1 MWKIRDIEIPNRVVV
16 APMAGVSNAA
26 FRTTVKD
33 FGAGLVVC
41 EMVSDKAILH
51 NNKKTMDMLY
61 IEPRE
66 YPLSLQIMGGEVET
80 MVEAAKFVEENT
92 DAAILDI
99 NMGCPVP
106 KITKNDAGSKW
117 LLHPESIYELVSEI
131 VNAVD
136 LPVTVKMRI
145 GWDEDSIYAVEN
157 ARAAEKAGASAVAM
171 HGRTR
176 MQMYEGEADWDILRE
191 VRQHLTIPF
200 IGNGDVR
207 TPQDAERMLD
217 EVGVDA
223 VMVGRAALG
232 DPWIIQQIVHY
243 LETGE
248 ELPSQTPTEKM
259 ETAVEHLNRL
269 IRLKGEQTAAREFRK
284 QAAYYL
290 KGFPGAAKV
299 KVAVNEL
306 EDPEEQIQLLR
317 QSALLAEEKQREKE
331 KRRQERQK
339 EKLLNQ

>member
-51 NNKKTMDMLY
+51 NNQKTMDMLY

-243 LETGE
+243 LKTGE

-317 QSALLAEEKQREKE
+317 QSALLAEEKQGEKE

>member
-1 MWKIRDIEIPNRVVV
+1 MWKIRDVEIDNRVVV

-41 EMVSDKAILH
+41 EMVSDKAVLH
-51 NNKKTMDMLY
+51 KNKKTMDMLH
-61 IEPRE
+61 IDPSE

-80 MVEAAKFVEENT
+80 MVEAAKFIEEHT

-117 LLHPESIYELVSEI
+117 LLHPESIYALVSEM
-131 VNAVD
+131 VQAVS

-145 GWDEDSIYAVEN
+145 GWDDESIHAVDN
-157 ARAAEKAGASAVAM
+157 AKAAEKAGASAVAM

-176 MQMYEGEADWDILRE
+176 LQMYEGEANWDILKE

-200 IGNGDVR
+200 VGNGDVR
-207 TPQDAERMLD
+207 TPQDAKRMLD
-217 EVGVDA
+217 EVEVDA

-232 DPWIIQQIVHY
+232 DPWVIRQMVHY

-248 ELPSQTPTEKM
+248 ELAAQTPTEKI
-259 ETAVEHLNRL
+259 ETAVDHLHRL
-269 IRLKGEQTAAREFRK
+269 VKLKGENVAAREFRK

-290 KGFPGAAKV
+290 KGFPGSAKV
-299 KVAVNEL
+299 KVAINEC
-306 EDPEEQIQLLR
+306 EDPEEQIKLMR
-317 QSALLAEEKQREKE
+317 EAAERAEERLIEKE
-331 KRRQERQK
+331 RRKQVRQ
-339 EKLLNQ
+339 LQS

>member
-1 MWKIRDIEIPNRVVV
+1 MMWQIGNVKIPNRVVV

-41 EMVSDKAILH
+41 EMISDKALIHGNEKTLKMLH
-51 NNKKTMDMLY
+51 
-61 IEPRE
+61 IEARE
-66 YPLSLQIMGGEVET
+66 YPLSIQIMGGEIES
-80 MVEAAKFVEENT
+80 MVEAAKFIEQHTE
-92 DAAILDI
+92 AAILDI

-117 LLHPESIYELVSEI
+117 LLHPDSIYELVSEI
-131 VNAVD
+131 VQAVS

-157 ARAAEKAGASAVAM
+157 AKAAERAGAAAIAM

-176 MQMYEGEADWDILRE
+176 MQMYEGQADWDIIKE
-191 VRQHLTIPF
+191 VRQHISIPF
-200 IGNGDVR
+200 VGNGDVSS
-207 TPQDAERMLD
+207 PQIAKQRLE
-217 EVGVDA
+217 ESGVDA

-232 DPWIIQQIVHY
+232 DPYKIHQMVHY

-248 ELPSQTPTEKM
+248 LLEDQSPTERM
-259 ETAVEHLNRL
+259 ETAVDHLQRL
-269 IRLKGEQTAAREFRK
+269 TKLKGESTAAREFRK
-284 QAAYYL
+284 QASYYL

-299 KVAVNEL
+299 KVAINAL
-306 EDPEEQIQLLR
+306 EDPQEQITLLR
-317 QSALLAEEKQREKE
+317 QAAEQAEERLIKRQQR
-331 KRRQERQK
+331 RLERSQAK
-339 EKLLNQ
+339 

>member
-51 NNKKTMDMLY
+51 NNQKTMDMLY

-269 IRLKGEQTAAREFRK
+269 IRLKGEQTAACEFRK

-306 EDPEEQIQLLR
+306 EDSEEQIQLLR